1 VVAYLSL
8 VLLGLRCV
16 QNGAENRSLRALISH
31 LIYNASVYGIFVSKI
46 RGKRIFSILT
56 IENPT
61 QVEGTKVILD
71 YSCFSRIFSHF
82 CNKIRRWCT
91 KFSRAQNQELIM
103 KNDKEPSFRESVD
116 MMFNRAVALLDLPP
130 GLEEKIR
137 VCNATYTVRFGVRL
151 RGKIE
156 TFTGYRSVHSEH
168 MEPVKGGIRFAMGV
182 NQDEVEALA
191 ALMTYKCALVEA
203 PFGGSKGGLRIDP
216 RLYEEHELELIT
228 RRFAYE
234 LIKRDLI
241 DPAQNV
247 PAPDMGTGEREMAWI
262 ADQYNRMNTSDINSK
277 ACVTGKPLNA
287 GGIAGRVEAT
297 GRGVQYALREF
308 FRDERG
314 MKKAGLSGKLDGKRV
329 IVQGL
334 GNVGYHAAKFLSEED
349 GSKITGII
357 ERDGALVDEGGLNVE
372 AVSAWIKEHGGV
384 TGYPDATYVETGAT
398 VMENECDILIPAALE
413 GVINLSNA
421 DRIKA
426 PLIIEAANGPVT
438 AGADDIMRNKGI
450 VIIPDMYANAGGVT
464 VSYFEWVKNLSHI
477 RFGRMQRRQEEGR
490 HQLVVDELERLS
502 SDKGLGWQLSPGFKE
517 KYLRGADELELVRSG
532 LDDTMRISYQTMRDV
547 WHERDDVEDLRT
559 AAYIVSISKVAAS
572 YRAKG
577 L

>member
-1 VVAYLSL
+1 MT
-8 VLLGLRCV
+8 
-16 QNGAENRSLRALISH
+16 
-31 LIYNASVYGIFVSKI
+31 
-46 RGKRIFSILT
+46 T
-56 IENPT
+56 I
-61 QVEGTKVILD
+61 
-71 YSCFSRIFSHF
+71 
-82 CNKIRRWCT
+82 
-91 KFSRAQNQELIM
+91 
-103 KNDKEPSFRESVD
+103 KEPSFRESVD
-116 MMFNRAVALLDLPP
+116 LMFNRAAALMDLPP

-151 RGKIE
+151 RGQIH

-168 MEPVKGGIRFAMGV
+168 MEPVKGGIRYAMAV

-216 RLYEEHELELIT
+216 RKYEEHELEQIT

-234 LIKRDLI
+234 LAKRDLI
-241 DPAQNV
+241 NPSQNV

-262 ADQYNRMNTSDINSK
+262 ADQYARMNPTDINAR

-287 GGIAGRVEAT
+287 GGISGRVEAT
-297 GRGVQYALREF
+297 GRGIQYALREF
-308 FRDERG
+308 FRHPEDV
-314 MKKAGLSGKLDGKRV
+314 KKAGLSGSLDGKRV

-349 GSKITGII
+349 GSLIAGII
-357 ERDGALVDEGGLNVE
+357 ERDGALYDPEGIDVE
-372 AVSAWIKEHGGV
+372 AVHQWIAKHGGV
-384 TGYPDATYVETGAT
+384 KGYPDATHTAEGPAVLE
-398 VMENECDILIPAALE
+398 EECDILIPAALE

-421 DRIKA
+421 ERIKA

-438 AGADDIMRNKGI
+438 AGADEVLRKKGT

-477 RFGRMQRRQEEGR
+477 RFGRMQRRQEEAR
-490 HQLVVDELERLS
+490 HELIVKELERL
-502 SDKGLGWQLSPGFKE
+502 DRYLGDAWSMSPDFKA
-517 KYLRGADELELVRSG
+517 KYLKGADELELVRSG
-532 LDDTMRISYQTMRDV
+532 LDDTMRIAYQAMSEV
-547 WHERDDVEDLRT
+547 WHDRDDVDDLRT
-559 AAYIVSISKVAAS
+559 AAYIVSIDRVAKS

>member
-1 VVAYLSL
+1 MSA
-8 VLLGLRCV
+8 
-16 QNGAENRSLRALISH
+16 
-31 LIYNASVYGIFVSKI
+31 
-46 RGKRIFSILT
+46 
-56 IENPT
+56 P
-61 QVEGTKVILD
+61 
-71 YSCFSRIFSHF
+71 
-82 CNKIRRWCT
+82 
-91 KFSRAQNQELIM
+91 QEM
-103 KNDKEPSFRESVD
+103 SFRESVD
-116 MMFNRAVALLDLPP
+116 MMFNRAVALMDLPP

-151 RGKIE
+151 RGKIQ

-168 MEPVKGGIRFAMGV
+168 MEPVKGGIRFSMGV

-191 ALMTYKCALVEA
+191 ALMTYKCSLVEA
-203 PFGGSKGGLRIDP
+203 PFGGSKGGLCIDP
-216 RLYEEHELELIT
+216 RQYDDHELELIT

-241 DPAQNV
+241 NPSQNV

-262 ADQYNRMNTSDINSK
+262 ADQYARMNTTDINAK

-308 FRDERG
+308 FRDESG
-314 MKKAGLSGKLDGKRV
+314 MQKAGLTGGLEGKRV
-329 IVQGL
+329 VVQGL
-334 GNVGYHAAKFLSEED
+334 GNVGYHATKFLNEED
-349 GSKITGII
+349 GCKIIGII
-357 ERDGALVDEGGLNVE
+357 ERDGALVDADGLNVD
-372 AVSAWIKEHGGV
+372 AVQQWISKHGGV
-384 TGYPDATYVETGAT
+384 AGYPDASFIEDGAK
-398 VMENECDILIPAALE
+398 VLEEECDILIPAALE
-413 GVINLSNA
+413 GVINITNA

-438 AGADDIMRNKGI
+438 AGGDEILRDKGT

-477 RFGRMQRRQEEGR
+477 RFGRMQRRQEESR

-502 SDKGLGWQLSPGFKE
+502 SDSGIGWELSPNFKDR
-517 KYLRGADELELVRSG
+517 YLRGADELELVRSG
-532 LDDTMRISYQTMRDV
+532 LDDTMRIAYQSMREV
-547 WHERDDVEDLRT
+547 WHGRDDVKDLRT
-559 AAYIVSISKVAAS
+559 AAYLVSIEKVAAS

>member
-1 VVAYLSL
+1 M
-8 VLLGLRCV
+8 
-16 QNGAENRSLRALISH
+16 
-31 LIYNASVYGIFVSKI
+31 
-46 RGKRIFSILT
+46 T
-56 IENPT
+56 T
-61 QVEGTKVILD
+61 Q
-71 YSCFSRIFSHF
+71 
-82 CNKIRRWCT
+82 
-91 KFSRAQNQELIM
+91 A
-103 KNDKEPSFRESVD
+103 EPSFRESVD
-116 MMFNRAVALLDLPP
+116 MMFNRAVALMDLAP

-151 RGKIE
+151 RGRIQ

-168 MEPVKGGIRFAMGV
+168 MEPVKGGIRFATGV

-203 PFGGSKGGLRIDP
+203 PFGGSKGGLCIDP
-216 RLYEEHELELIT
+216 REYDEHELEQIT

-234 LIKRDLI
+234 LVKRDLI
-241 DPAQNV
+241 NPAQNV
-247 PAPDMGTGEREMAWI
+247 PAPDMGTGEREMAWM
-262 ADQYNRMNTSDINSK
+262 ADQYMRMNTTDINGR
-277 ACVTGKPLNA
+277 ACVTGKPLNS

-308 FRDERG
+308 FRDHAG
-314 MKKAGLSGKLDGKRV
+314 VQKAGMTGTLDGKTV

-349 GSKITGII
+349 NCKIVGII
-357 ERDGALVDEGGLNVE
+357 ERDGALFNTEGLDID
-372 AVSAWIKEHGGV
+372 AVREWIVKHGGV
-384 TGYPDATYVETGAT
+384 TGFPDAAHHAEGAA
-398 VMENECDILIPAALE
+398 VLEEECDILIPAALE

-421 DRIKA
+421 ALIKA

-438 AGADDIMRNKGI
+438 AGADDILRKKGT

-477 RFGRMQRRQEEGR
+477 RFGRMQRRQEEAR
-490 HQLVVDELERLS
+490 HQLVVNELERLS
-502 SDKGLGWQLSPGFKE
+502 SQIGDAWTLNPDFKQ

-532 LDDTMRISYQTMRDV
+532 LDDTMRIAYQSMAET
-547 WHERDDVEDLRT
+547 WHEREDVDDLRT
-559 AAYIVSISKVAAS
+559 AAYLVAIDKVAAS

>member
-1 VVAYLSL
+1 MS
-8 VLLGLRCV
+8 
-16 QNGAENRSLRALISH
+16 
-31 LIYNASVYGIFVSKI
+31 
-46 RGKRIFSILT
+46 
-56 IENPT
+56 
-61 QVEGTKVILD
+61 
-71 YSCFSRIFSHF
+71 
-82 CNKIRRWCT
+82 
-91 KFSRAQNQELIM
+91 M
-103 KNDKEPSFRESVD
+103 KAEPSFRESVD
-116 MMFNRAVALLDLPP
+116 LMFNRAVALMDLPP

-137 VCNATYTVRFGVRL
+137 VCNSTYTVRFGVRL
-151 RGKIE
+151 RGQMH

-168 MEPVKGGIRFAMGV
+168 MEPVKGGIRFASSV
-182 NQDEVEALA
+182 HQDEVEALA

-216 RLYEEHELELIT
+216 RQYDEHELEQIT

-234 LIKRDLI
+234 LAKRDLI
-241 DPAQNV
+241 HPSQNV

-262 ADQYNRMNTSDINSK
+262 ADQYARMNTTDINAR

-308 FRDERG
+308 FRDPQD
-314 MKKAGLSGKLDGKRV
+314 MAKAGLTGSLDGKRV

-334 GNVGYHAAKFLSEED
+334 GNVGYHAAKFLVEED
-349 GSKITGII
+349 GAVVIGII
-357 ERDGALVDEGGLNVE
+357 ERDGALFNPQGLDVE
-372 AVSAWIKEHGGV
+372 AVRNWIVGRGGV
-384 TGYPDATYVETGAT
+384 TGFPDAAHTAEGSV
-398 VMENECDILIPAALE
+398 VMEEECDILIPAALE

-421 DRIKA
+421 ERIKA

-438 AGADDIMRNKGI
+438 AGADDILRQKGT

-477 RFGRMQRRQEEGR
+477 RFGRMQRRQEEAR
-490 HQLVVDELERLS
+490 HQLVIDELERLS
-502 SDKGLGWQLSPGFKE
+502 ADTGIGWTLSPNFKQ

-532 LDDTMRISYQTMRDV
+532 LDDTMRIAYQSMREV
-547 WHERDDVEDLRT
+547 WHENDRVDDLRT
-559 AAYIVSISKVAAS
+559 AAYLVAIGKVASS

>member
-1 VVAYLSL
+1 MS
-8 VLLGLRCV
+8 
-16 QNGAENRSLRALISH
+16 
-31 LIYNASVYGIFVSKI
+31 
-46 RGKRIFSILT
+46 T
-56 IENPT
+56 IPAT
-61 QVEGTKVILD
+61 
-71 YSCFSRIFSHF
+71 
-82 CNKIRRWCT
+82 
-91 KFSRAQNQELIM
+91 
-103 KNDKEPSFRESVD
+103 EPSFRESVD
-116 MMFNRAVALLDLPP
+116 LMFNRAVALMELSP

-151 RGKIE
+151 RGQIK

-168 MEPVKGGIRFAMGV
+168 MEPVKGGIRFALTV

-216 RLYEEHELELIT
+216 REYDDHEMEQIT

-234 LIKRDLI
+234 LIKRDMI
-241 DPAQNV
+241 NPAQNV

-262 ADQYNRMNTSDINSK
+262 ADQYARMNTTDINSR

-287 GGIAGRVEAT
+287 GGISGRVEAT

-308 FRDERG
+308 FRHPEDVKAAG
-314 MKKAGLSGKLDGKRV
+314 MTGKLDGKRV

-334 GNVGYHAAKFLSEED
+334 GNVGYHAAKFLQDED
-349 GSKITGII
+349 GARIVGII
-357 ERDGALVDEGGLNVE
+357 ERDGALFSESGLDVD
-372 AVSAWIKEHGGV
+372 AVRDWIVKHDGI
-384 TGYPDATYVETGAT
+384 TGFPDAVHTADGAR
-398 VMENECDILIPAALE
+398 VLEEECDILIPAALE

-421 DRIKA
+421 ERIKA
-426 PLIIEAANGPVT
+426 PLIIEAANGPIT
-438 AGADDIMRNKGI
+438 AGADDILREKGT

-477 RFGRMQRRQEEGR
+477 RFGRMQRRQEESR
-490 HQLVVDELERLS
+490 HELIVQELERLS
-502 SDKGLGWQLSPGFKE
+502 NHLGDQWSMTPDFKS

-532 LDDTMRISYQTMRDV
+532 LDDTMRIAYQSMRNV
-547 WHERDDVEDLRT
+547 WHSREDVHDLRT
-559 AAYIVSISKVAAS
+559 AAYIVSIEKVAAS